1 MDVQDALYG
10 LMIRSAYPPP
20 MLMRL
25 KAEDT
30 VVRTGEMFPEGP
42 RKDGGIFA
50 AAAAA
55 APAAAELV
63 GGDAWLGEKLLRSLD
78 L

>member
-10 LMIRSAYPPP
+10 LMIRSAYPSP

-30 VVRTGEMFPEGP
+30 VVRNGEMFPEGP
-42 RKDGGIFA
+42 RKDGDIF
-50 AAAAA
+50 AAA

>member
-1 MDVQDALYG
+1 
-10 LMIRSAYPPP
+10 
-20 MLMRL
+20 MRN
-25 KAEDT
+25 
-30 VVRTGEMFPEGP
+30 GEMFPEGP

-50 AAAAA
+50 AAAAV

-78 L
+78 LSASGHLLEAPDLDD

>member
-1 MDVQDALYG
+1 
-10 LMIRSAYPPP
+10 
-20 MLMRL
+20 
-25 KAEDT
+25 
-30 VVRTGEMFPEGP
+30 VRNGEMFPEGP
-42 RKDGGIFA
+42 RKDGDIFA